1 MRTTR
6 ALTAVA
12 ALTLVV
18 AACGG
23 GDDTT
28 AETTDAPAE
37 TTTTTTAPATTAAPA
52 TSAAPGT
59 TAAPAT
65 TEASGGDTTGVTI
78 EITTQGDSF
87 STDEIRVAAG
97 QEVTIVVTDKDT
109 ETDDPHNF
117 HVRAGAQNIFTNI
130 EPAPNTQTITF
141 TIETA
146 GVYEFFCDTHALT
159 MNGEFIVEDDM

>member
-1 MRTTR
+1 MRKAKT
-6 ALTAVA
+6 LTAIAV
-12 ALTLVV
+12 LTLVV

-23 GDDTT
+23 SDTGT
-28 AETTDAPAE
+28 ETTNAPAGTAA
-37 TTTTTTAPATTAAPA
+37 TTSAPATT
-52 TSAAPGT
+52 TLAAPGT

-65 TEASGGDTTGVTI
+65 TEAPGGDTTGVTI
-78 EITTQGDSF
+78 EITTQGDAF

-117 HVRAGAQNIFTNI
+117 HVRAGDQNFFTNI
-130 EPAPNTQTITF
+130 EPAPNTQTISF